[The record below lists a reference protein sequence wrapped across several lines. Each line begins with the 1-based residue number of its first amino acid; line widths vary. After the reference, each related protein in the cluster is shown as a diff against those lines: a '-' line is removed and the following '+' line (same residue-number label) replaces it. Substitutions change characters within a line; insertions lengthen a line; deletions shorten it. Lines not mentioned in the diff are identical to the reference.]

1 MRSLIRN
8 EDLRKAQEYFD
19 NREYSKS
26 LSLLNNILE
35 EEREDNDILSKT
47 FFLMGNIFHLKG
59 EIGKAIKAFN
69 KCLSLDPSHT
79 DASISLSVLYND
91 IGQYE
96 EAQRIFETANQ
107 RVKSGAGKDFLEDDH
122 INKKF
127 AAKHFELA
135 EMYFTYNRLDEALFE
150 YNKVRSLDP
159 NDLEARIKI
168 AKTYAKKNFINK
180 AFDELQSLKNESPNY
195 LPGRI
200 ALGVLLYGCG
210 KILEAQSEWEKV
222 LTKDP
227 RHEEAL
233 MYLNLSR
240 TATETSLT

>member
-1 MRSLIRN
+1 MKSLQKS
-8 EDLRKAQEYFD
+8 EDYRKAKELFEK
-19 NREYSKS
+19 REYKKAQIL
-26 LSLLNNILE
+26 LSDIIE
-35 EEREDNDILSKT
+35 TERDDKDLLSKT
-47 FFLMGNIFHLKG
+47 FFLLGNIFHIKG
-59 EIGKAIKAFN
+59 EVGKAIKAFN

-96 EAQRIFETANQ
+96 EATRIFETANK
-107 RVKSGAGKDFLEDDH
+107 RVKSGQGEDFLEDGH

-150 YNKVRSLDP
+150 YTKVRNLDAS
-159 NDLEARIKI
+159 NHEVRIKI
-168 AKTYAKKNFINK
+168 AKTYAKKGFINK
-180 AFDELQSLKNESPNY
+180 SFDELKSLALEEPNY
-195 LPGRI
+195 MPARI
-200 ALGVLLYGCG
+200 ALGVLFYGNG

-222 LTKDP
+222 LIKDP
-227 RHEEAL
+227 KNEEAL

-240 TATETSLT
+240 TATETSI

>member
-1 MRSLIRN
+1 MRSLKKN
-8 EDLRKAQEYFD
+8 EDYRKAQELFD
-19 NREYSKS
+19 GQEYKKAQI
-26 LSLLNNILE
+26 LLNDIVE
-35 EEREDNDILSKT
+35 TERDDKELLAKT
-47 FFLMGNIFHLKG
+47 FFLMANIFHIKG

-96 EAQRIFETANQ
+96 VAKRIFETANQ
-107 RVKSGAGKDFLEDDH
+107 RVKSGQGQDFLEDNH

-150 YNKVRSLDP
+150 YNKVRKLDP
-159 NDLEARIKI
+159 ENLEVRIKL
-168 AKTYAKKNFINK
+168 AKTYAKKSFINK
-180 AFDELQSLKNESPNY
+180 AYDELQALKHEQPNF
-195 LPGRI
+195 LPARI
-200 ALGVLLYGCG
+200 ALGVLFYGSG

-227 RHEEAL
+227 RNEEAL

-240 TATETSLT
+240 TATETSLS

>member
-1 MRSLIRN
+1 VKSLQKS
-8 EDLRKAQEYFD
+8 EDYRKAKDLFD
-19 NREYSKS
+19 KRDYKKAQIL
-26 LSLLNNILE
+26 LSDIIE
-35 EEREDNDILSKT
+35 TERDDKELLSKT
-47 FFLMGNIFHLKG
+47 FFLMGNIFHIKG

-69 KCLSLDPSHT
+69 KCLSIDPSHT

-96 EAQRIFETANQ
+96 EATRIFEMANK
-107 RVKSGAGKDFLEDDH
+107 RVKSGNREDFLEDGH

-150 YNKVRSLDP
+150 YTKVRNLDP
-159 NDLEARIKI
+159 TNYEVRIKI
-168 AKTYAKKNFINK
+168 AKTYTKKGFLNK
-180 AFDELQSLKNESPNY
+180 AFDELKSLAHEEPSYMPA
-195 LPGRI
+195 RI
-200 ALGVLLYGCG
+200 ALGVLFYGNG

-222 LTKDP
+222 LIKDP
-227 RHEEAL
+227 RNEEAL

-240 TATETSLT
+240 TATETSLS

>member
-1 MRSLIRN
+1 MRSLKRN
-8 EDLRKAQEYFD
+8 EDFRKAKELYDNQELK
-19 NREYSKS
+19 KS
-26 LSLLNNILE
+26 LILLN
-35 EEREDNDILSKT
+35 DIIETEKDDKELLAQT
-47 FFLMGNIFHLKG
+47 FFLMANIFHLKG

-96 EAQRIFETANQ
+96 EAKRIFETANK
-107 RVKSGAGKDFLEDDH
+107 RVKSGQNNEFLEDNH

-135 EMYFTYNRLDEALFE
+135 EMYFTYNRHDEALFE
-150 YNKVRSLDP
+150 YNKVKNLDP
-159 NDLEARIKI
+159 TNLEVRIKI

-180 AFDELQSLKNESPNY
+180 AFDELQLLKNETPNY
-195 LPGRI
+195 LPARI

-210 KILEAQSEWEKV
+210 KILEAQTEWEKV

-227 RHEEAL
+227 RNDEAL

-240 TATETSLT
+240 TATETSLS

>member
-1 MRSLIRN
+1 MKSLQKS
-8 EDLRKAQEYFD
+8 EDYRKAKELFD
-19 NREYSKS
+19 KREYKKS
-26 LSLLNNILE
+26 QILLSDIIE
-35 EEREDNDILSKT
+35 TERDDKDLLSKV
-47 FFLMGNIFHLKG
+47 FFLMGNIFHIKG
-59 EIGKAIKAFN
+59 EVGKAIKAFN

-96 EAQRIFETANQ
+96 EATRIFETANK
-107 RVKSGAGKDFLEDDH
+107 RVKSGQGEDFLEDGH

-150 YNKVRSLDP
+150 YTKVRNLDP
-159 NDLEARIKI
+159 SNHEVRIKI
-168 AKTYAKKNFINK
+168 AKTYAKKGFINK
-180 AFDELQSLKNESPNY
+180 AFDELRTLALEEPNY
-195 LPGRI
+195 MPARI
-200 ALGVLLYGCG
+200 ALGVLYYGNG

-222 LTKDP
+222 LIKDP
-227 RHEEAL
+227 RNDEAL

-240 TATETSLT
+240 TATETSI